1 MNYTGTRGVFISLLS
16 AFLLNACGTEGLGT
30 DSTSTQLTSGSSSSK
45 SCNLTE
51 IITSADRKAASGDVQ
66 CSTQTA
72 NADSYFAA
80 AVSLCESG
88 KDYTSTYNQYKQI
101 ADYAKE
107 ANASIGCGSS
117 TAPTV
122 ETPQTESPS
131 KYNLCVGY
139 TNGGRTASASCYG
152 PVTAYDSSCSGELA
166 YLGKY
171 SSTSSCITNR
181 DTWLEN
187 ASNRSSPGS
196 GSATAR

>member
-101 ADYAKE
+101 AE
-107 ANASIGCGSS
+107 
-117 TAPTV
+117 
-122 ETPQTESPS
+122 
-131 KYNLCVGY
+131 YNLCVGY

>member
-1 MNYTGTRGVFISLLS
+1 MRRGRNCMNYTGTRGVFISLLS

-107 ANASIGCGSS
+107 ANASIGCGSQVRCRAMASIYHRPFQSLALRRRPCRYNSSNLKTINQRFPRLSCLS
-117 TAPTV
+117 TITRLLLTKTA
-122 ETPQTESPS
+122 
-131 KYNLCVGY
+131 
-139 TNGGRTASASCYG
+139 TASYWQ
-152 PVTAYDSSCSGELA
+152 E
-166 YLGKY
+166 
-171 SSTSSCITNR
+171 R
-181 DTWLEN
+181 
-187 ASNRSSPGS
+187 
-196 GSATAR
+196 